1 MSAISPYVV
10 CWGEEKS
17 RAIGKSWCG
26 SFVPK
31 SRATCVPGFL
41 NTLFLI
47 VDFLESDYVFIF
59 NSAFYL
65 CAFFKISGMFGC
77 GC

>member
-1 MSAISPYVV
+1 MLFVGEKKNPVPSAKVGAGVLY
-10 CWGEEKS
+10 
-17 RAIGKSWCG
+17 R
-26 SFVPK
+26 K